1 MAQAQV
7 SSQHKLLWK
16 DWLQRSSAAPVERSR
31 KPKWHY
37 IYYVL
42 AAFDVLAIS
51 ASLYLNHQITHIYT
65 QSVDINQSWATR
77 LHRYAELGQLAAD
90 VNAPGNDVF
99 DSQNVARESQ
109 RLNAALLQFKQHIER
124 LRHELEAHV
133 DPGQAAPLLQD
144 LAAIDRAMA
153 AMVSEA
159 NLIFTYFQ
167 RQQPEAAGKR
177 MATMDR
183 KYYQV
188 HQMLAKLRQDVAEI
202 QQQVFDQQK
211 QETNALKQYEYGI
224 AASILVIVVSI
235 ALYGH
240 QLAHQVQTSVK
251 EKEASIDKLQ
261 QAELCLREQT
271 FQLER
276 SFTELKQMQLRL
288 VESEKMSALGVLV
301 AGVAH
306 EINNPINFIHGNVR
320 YVGEYSQG
328 LLELVQLYHQQFPYA
343 SPQIQA
349 KIDALDLD
357 FLQADLP
364 KLLNSMQVG
373 TDRIRE
379 IVRSLRNFSRL
390 DEAEFKLVNLHDGI
404 DSTLMILHNRLK
416 ANSDHPEIA
425 IVKEYGTLP
434 HVECYPGQL
443 NQVLMNLLTNAID
456 ALEEAIQ
463 QPQWS
468 DRQPTIRIRTEIVSP
483 HRVAIRIADNGSGIP
498 EHYRSKLFDPFF
510 TTKPVGK
517 GTGLGLSIS
526 YQIVVEK
533 HGGQLNCNSQIDRGT
548 EFSIE
553 IPISQSLVRL

>member
-1 MAQAQV
+1 MAHVQV
-7 SSQHKLLWK
+7 SSHKILWK
-16 DWLQRSSAAPVERSR
+16 GWLQRFSPTKVRSWT
-31 KPKWHY
+31 KPKWQY

-42 AAFDVLAIS
+42 AAFDILAIS
-51 ASLYLNHQITHIYT
+51 ASLYLNHQITNIHT
-65 QSVDINQSWATR
+65 QSVEINQEWATR

-99 DSQNVARESQ
+99 NSHNVTVESK
-109 RLNAALLQFKQHIER
+109 RLNLALSHFQQQLIV
-124 LRHELEAHV
+124 LRQELEAHV
-133 DPGQAAPLLQD
+133 NPLQAAPLLQD
-144 LAAIDRAMA
+144 FTAIETAMT
-153 AMVSEA
+153 AMVNEA
-159 NLIFTYFQ
+159 NLIFASFQ
-167 RQQPEAAGKR
+167 QQQPEAAGKR

-188 HQMLAKLRQDVAEI
+188 NQMLATLRQNVAVI
-202 QQQVFDQQK
+202 QQQVFNQQK
-211 QETNALKQYEYGI
+211 QETDALKQYEYAI
-224 AASILVIVVSI
+224 AATILAIVISV

-240 QLAHQVQTSVK
+240 QLAHQVQTNVQ
-251 EKEASIDKLQ
+251 EKEASIFKLQ

-276 SFTELKQMQLRL
+276 SFTELQQMQLRL

-328 LLELVQLYHQQFPYA
+328 LLELVQLYHQQFPQA

-349 KIDALDLD
+349 KIDTLDLD

-364 KLLNSMQVG
+364 KLLDSMQLG
-373 TDRIRE
+373 TNRIRE
-379 IVRSLRNFSRL
+379 IVKSLRNFSRL
-390 DEAEFKLVNLHDGI
+390 DEAEFKSVNIHEGI

-416 ANSDHPEIA
+416 AKSEHPEIA
-425 IVKEYGTLP
+425 IVKEYGALP
-434 HVECYPGQL
+434 NIKCYPGQL
-443 NQVLMNLLTNAID
+443 NQVFMNLFTNAID
-456 ALEEAIQ
+456 ALEEALN
-463 QPQWS
+463 QPEWG
-468 DRQPTIRIRTEIVSP
+468 DRQPTIWIRTEMLSSQRI
-483 HRVAIRIADNGSGIP
+483 AIRIIDNGSGIP

-526 YQIVVEK
+526 YQIVVEN
-533 HGGQLNCNSQIDRGT
+533 HGGRLRCNSQINRGS
-548 EFSIE
+548 EFIIE
-553 IPISQSLVRL
+553 IPILQA

>member
-1 MAQAQV
+1 MAHVQV
-7 SSQHKLLWK
+7 SSHKILWK
-16 DWLQRSSAAPVERSR
+16 GWLQRFSPTKVRSLT
-31 KPKWHY
+31 KPKWQY

-42 AAFDVLAIS
+42 AAFDILAIS
-51 ASLYLNHQITHIYT
+51 ASLYLNHQITNVHT
-65 QSVDINQSWATR
+65 QSVEINQEWATR

-99 DSQNVARESQ
+99 NSQNVAAESK
-109 RLNAALLQFKQHIER
+109 RLNLALSRFQQQLIV
-124 LRHELEAHV
+124 LRQEVEAHV
-133 DPGQAAPLLQD
+133 NPLQAAPLLQD
-144 LAAIDRAMA
+144 FTAIETAMT
-153 AMVSEA
+153 AMVNEA
-159 NLIFTYFQ
+159 NLIFASFQ
-167 RQQPEAAGKR
+167 QQQPEAAGKR

-188 HQMLAKLRQDVAEI
+188 NQMLATLRQNVAVI
-202 QQQVFDQQK
+202 QQQVFNQQK
-211 QETNALKQYEYGI
+211 QETDALKQYEYAI
-224 AASILVIVVSI
+224 AATILAIVISV

-240 QLAHQVQTSVK
+240 QLAHQVQANVQ
-251 EKEASIDKLQ
+251 EKEASIFKLQ

-276 SFTELKQMQLRL
+276 SFTELQQMQLRL

-328 LLELVQLYHQQFPYA
+328 LLELVQLYHQQFPQS

-349 KIDALDLD
+349 KIDNLDLD

-364 KLLNSMQVG
+364 KLLDSMQLG
-373 TDRIRE
+373 TNRIRE
-379 IVRSLRNFSRL
+379 IVKSLRNFSRL
-390 DEAEFKLVNLHDGI
+390 DEAEFKSVNIHEGI

-416 ANSDHPEIA
+416 AKSEHPEIA
-425 IVKEYGTLP
+425 IVKEYGALP
-434 HVECYPGQL
+434 NIKCYPGQL
-443 NQVLMNLLTNAID
+443 NQVFMNLFTNAID
-456 ALEEAIQ
+456 ALEAALN
-463 QPQWS
+463 QPEWG
-468 DRQPTIRIRTEIVSP
+468 DRQPTIWIRTEMLSSQRI
-483 HRVAIRIADNGSGIP
+483 AIRIIDNGSGIP

-526 YQIVVEK
+526 YQIVVEN
-533 HGGQLNCNSQIDRGT
+533 HGGRLRCNSQINRGS
-548 EFSIE
+548 EFIIE
-553 IPISQSLVRL
+553 IPILQA